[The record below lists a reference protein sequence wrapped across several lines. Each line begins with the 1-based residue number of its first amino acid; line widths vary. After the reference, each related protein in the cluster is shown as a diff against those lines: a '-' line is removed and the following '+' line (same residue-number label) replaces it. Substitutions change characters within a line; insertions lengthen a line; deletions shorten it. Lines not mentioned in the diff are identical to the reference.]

1 MYHPVA
7 NLMAGL
13 DALDKSIGLDG
24 ILIGTVNEE
33 VYTNLPRMV
42 ERWPTI
48 WRFSL
53 NPLELTFD
61 PGLTDHVPHFLWA
74 LGEVDAVVTCT
85 KFVEENL
92 KQLNCPNTCVI
103 PPCLDTKE
111 CKLAEPTTDLV
122 VTLTRI
128 APIKNILSSLLAMSR
143 VCREMP
149 SVEYNIF
156 GGGPQA
162 PYVEQWVKGVGT
174 EQISYKG
181 FVPADK
187 VLSHARVFL
196 QTSISEN
203 FSLSVLEAMA
213 HGVPVVCSEIPG
225 HAMGNVYFE
234 NIGQIASE
242 VKLLL
247 TDDDIWKEWREV
259 GLEKVKEFDVR
270 EVVPQWEKLFKRL
283 TRLKEFKKECAR
295 VKEARK

>member
-1 MYHPVA
+1 
-7 NLMAGL
+7 MAGL
-13 DALDKSIGLDG
+13 DALDKSIGIDG

-33 VYTNLPRMV
+33 VYANLPRMV
-42 ERWPTI
+42 ERWPVA

-53 NPLELTFD
+53 NPLELTFN

-74 LGEVDAVVTCT
+74 LGEVDAVVPCT
-85 KFVEENL
+85 KFVEDNL

-103 PPCLDTKE
+103 PTCLDTTKD
-111 CKLAEPTTDLV
+111 CKLAEPETDLV
-122 VTLTRI
+122 VSLTRI
-128 APIKNILSSLLAMSR
+128 AAIKNILYSILAMTR

-162 PYVEQWVKGVGT
+162 SYVSQWVKGVGT
-174 EQISYKG
+174 DRISYKG
-181 FVPADK
+181 FVPADN
-187 VLSHARVFL
+187 VLPHSKVFL

-234 NIGQIASE
+234 NIGQIAGE
-242 VKLLL
+242 VKKLL
-247 TDDDIWKEWREV
+247 TDNALWEERRKE
-259 GLEKVKEFDVR
+259 GLERVKEFDVR
-270 EVVPQWEKLFKRL
+270 EVVPQWEALFSKLA
-283 TRLKEFKKECAR
+283 RLKEFKRECAKA
-295 VKEARK
+295 KEARK